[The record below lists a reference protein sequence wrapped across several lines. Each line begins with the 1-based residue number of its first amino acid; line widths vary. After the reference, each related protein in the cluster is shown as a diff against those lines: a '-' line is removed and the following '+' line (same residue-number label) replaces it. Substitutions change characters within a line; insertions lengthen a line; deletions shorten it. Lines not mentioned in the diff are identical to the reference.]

1 MYYYFVTC
9 PATASPSARRDE
21 ASQTCKQIWKAAIG
35 IDPWRA
41 AIDADRVTQNVT
53 AMTRAS
59 NRNPETNCSFR
70 RPWLCQMLLK

>member
-21 ASQTCKQIWKAAIG
+21 ANQTCKQIWKAAIG

-41 AIDADRVTQNVT
+41 AMDADRVTQKV
-53 AMTRAS
+53 AAITRAS
-59 NRNPETNCSFR
+59 KRKPETKYSLEDPCE
-70 RPWLCQMLLK
+70 MLLN